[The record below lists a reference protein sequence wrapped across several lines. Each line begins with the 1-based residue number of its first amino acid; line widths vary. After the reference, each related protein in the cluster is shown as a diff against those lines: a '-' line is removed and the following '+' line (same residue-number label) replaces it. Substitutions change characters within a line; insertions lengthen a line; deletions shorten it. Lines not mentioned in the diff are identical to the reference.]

1 LAALAR
7 VTIPSNKGPIMLG
20 QVADMQLGG
29 APAQIDRYDRMRN
42 VTYTIELAGAS
53 INDVSSAARQLPSI
67 KNLPASVELRDMADA
82 EVMGELFRDFGLAIG
97 AGILCIYLVLILLFK
112 NVLQPITILGALP
125 LSIGGAFIAL
135 LATNAALSM
144 PSLIGLLMLMGV
156 TTKNSILLV
165 EYAIMA
171 RHEQGMERM
180 AALLDA
186 CRKRAMPIIMT
197 TIAMAAGMLPVALGW
212 SPADPSFRS
221 PMAWTVIGGLVTST
235 LLSLIVIPASYLYMD
250 DFNTWL
256 VKWTRRGKAGLPHL
270 PSDEISR
277 QASV

>member
-1 LAALAR
+1 
-7 VTIPSNKGPIMLG
+7 
-20 QVADMQLGG
+20 
-29 APAQIDRYDRMRN
+29 
-42 VTYTIELAGAS
+42 
-53 INDVSSAARQLPSI
+53 
-67 KNLPASVELRDMADA
+67 
-82 EVMGELFRDFGLAIG
+82 
-97 AGILCIYLVLILLFK
+97 
-112 NVLQPITILGALP
+112 
-125 LSIGGAFIAL
+125 
-135 LATNAALSM
+135 
-144 PSLIGLLMLMGV
+144 
-156 TTKNSILLV
+156 
-165 EYAIMA
+165 MA

-235 LLSLIVIPASYLYMD
+235 ILSLIVIPASYLYMD
-250 DFNTWL
+250 DFGAWL
-256 VKWTRRGKAGLPHL
+256 LKWTRRGKAQLPHL